1 MSKLYVCLILIALK
15 LSGCSKLTERNWQIG
30 NEQVTESLR
39 QDQQHIA
46 INTKAVRDI
55 PLGSPVMAIGIGL
68 EDYKCYGQFLNG
80 RVLDIYFLYHPNV
93 KVYGIHPDRIILYYM
108 DGLLVKK
115 KYNFENDIFNEL
127 LEHIKLKD
135 NPSPSVLNSKS
146 LTIRF
151 RNKMLKYSRGSEF
164 SLVERLHP
172 NRVQLYRTFSA

>member
-1 MSKLYVCLILIALK
+1 MNKLYGCIILISLN
-15 LSGCSKLTERNWQIG
+15 LFGCNRVKQRNDQSAETLT
-30 NEQVTESLR
+30 QVQKHFTINPKEIK
-39 QDQQHIA
+39 DIA
-46 INTKAVRDI
+46 
-55 PLGSPVMAIGIGL
+55 LGSPVMAIGIGL

-80 RVLDIYFLYHPNV
+80 RVLDVYFLYHPNV
-93 KVYGIHPDRIILYYM
+93 KVYGIHPDRVILYFV

-151 RNKMLKYSRGSEF
+151 RNKMLKYSRESEF

-172 NRVQLYRTFSA
+172 NQVQL

>member
-1 MSKLYVCLILIALK
+1 MSHKINKLYVCLILIALNI
-15 LSGCSKLTERNWQIG
+15 SGCSKLTDGNGQIRNDQS
-30 NEQVTESLR
+30 TEFLT
-39 QDQQHIA
+39 QDQQHLA
-46 INTKAVRDI
+46 IDTKEIRDI

-80 RVLDIYFLYHPNV
+80 RVLDVYFLYHPNV
-93 KVYGIHPDRIILYYM
+93 KVYGIHPDRVILYFV

-151 RNKMLKYSRGSEF
+151 KSKMLKYSRGSEF

-172 NRVQLYRTFSA
+172 NRVQL